1 MFQSS
6 RLRTLFRRNV
16 CAPHRFFPPA
26 APENSAFPAPQK
38 PFCPGA
44 ALSVRSCVQL
54 YSTPFQPFW
63 ASHTGAAAGF
73 QINFSI
79 GPRFFFRLPT
89 KNSHRNR
96 ISGGCFS
103 LLFLYR
109 RSCSSGRE
117 KCRRL
122 KATYTPSWSLEEV
135 TKSAAACTP
144 GAALPMATPRP
155 ARRSIPASTSPSPQA
170 TA

>member
-6 RLRTLFRRNV
+6 RLRTLFPPECVRSAPLFSSRSTRKFRFSGPTEALLSGGRSFCSELRIVILYTFSPFLGKPRRSGTWVQNQ
-16 CAPHRFFPPA
+16 
-26 APENSAFPAPQK
+26 FPARTT
-38 PFCPGA
+38 
-44 ALSVRSCVQL
+44 LL
-54 YSTPFQPFW
+54 
-63 ASHTGAAAGF
+63 
-73 QINFSI
+73 
-79 GPRFFFRLPT
+79 FRLPT
-89 KNSHRNR
+89 KNSLRTR
-96 ISGGCFS
+96 ISEGCFS

-144 GAALPMATPRP
+144 GTALPMATPRP
-155 ARRSIPASTSPSPQA
+155 ARRSMPASTSPSPQA